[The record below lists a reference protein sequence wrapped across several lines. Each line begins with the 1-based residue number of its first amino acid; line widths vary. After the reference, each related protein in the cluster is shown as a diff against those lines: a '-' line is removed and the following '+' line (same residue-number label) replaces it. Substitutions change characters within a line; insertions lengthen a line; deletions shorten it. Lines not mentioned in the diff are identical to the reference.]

1 MAKQK
6 AAPDQ
11 LTFPGVELD
20 LQEKLDFALPG
31 GRRAAQR
38 AAEDDDQS
46 HLPPNLGQPVKVPV
60 PDFAD
65 PNRPKTC
72 LEVDFPI
79 VPINAMS
86 VLEGNAGKPI
96 YQMSK
101 WWARRR
107 SCVFRAMLIA
117 AAMQAPFRKHADGSP
132 VLDEN
137 GRPLPDDTEAAKA
150 VWDVYYANH
159 QAAGNFKQL
168 KVLDCFMGGGTTLVE
183 GSRLGFQVTGVDL
196 NPVAWFVVKNELACT
211 DPAEVKAFFD
221 RIEAEVKPL
230 VQPFY
235 VTDCPRGH
243 KGAWFDVATG
253 QPVKEDGLPRPS
265 IQDETD
271 RAAITSSL
279 EPLFPD
285 ARDGQGRPSSGHFD
299 PATLPPD
306 ERQRYR
312 YEGPE
317 VIYTF
322 WAKHGPCT
330 KPGCGHRTPVFRSP
344 VIAEKRLG
352 VKYIP
357 LVCKSCKT
365 RFHAELGS
373 ARMAPAAER
382 VVLDS
387 EEPFAELSQPFARL
401 LAAYGE
407 GKKDEKRARAAEL
420 FDMVENE
427 PGLHCPK
434 CGAFAGQYL
443 RDVLLMHR
451 QAQTAKAIDKKDL
464 RIEPARNSTKPV
476 YCYLLIH
483 PDWLQG
489 SPGTLDGEEL
499 GGYADAPVEA
509 TARWYRER
517 LKNLSL
523 IEVRGRIRLADDTSA
538 SDSTEAVDAE
548 EAVEPQ
554 EVSDAE
560 LEAEDR
566 KTFGLPQFV
575 TLTDG
580 LKIDTRKGT
589 VPKQSHFT
597 CGACGQEQDLR
608 EALQASGHGAPVAVY
623 ALQGYSPH
631 ADAEGYVYGG
641 RFFAVSAESDVDRLI
656 HAEREW
662 HERRDTDLRDFW
674 PREEIPHTYMTHHA
688 NFALPNQGYTHW
700 WKMFNARQLLVH
712 AQLLRADTSLGQ
724 FAVPTRHQFLGA
736 IQQYLRN
743 QNGFCIYDVG
753 YDKLAPF
760 FSNPNY
766 APKALWLENSVFL
779 TLGRGN
785 VTSIRETVTA
795 GLQWAVEP
803 WEVAPPEFREQS
815 GDSRIQVNDRVLP
828 GADVRCV
835 SSSDMSFAGVATYD
849 LVITDP
855 PFGDNVF
862 YSDLA
867 NFFHA
872 WLRLALKDEYPEL
885 FGPTQTPNAQEA
897 LAPRLLPEQEANEY
911 YRVRLAACWTEAC
924 RVLKDGGI
932 LAFTFHHSELSQ
944 WAIVLDSLFEAGF
957 VLVQTF
963 PIASDE
969 MKGEGGQFGAKG
981 TEHDIIHVCRKR
993 LEPPARV
1000 SWAKMRQW
1008 VKAELTRLRRLLEA
1022 YRARELSEADI
1033 RVILRGKALEFF
1045 SRHYRQVYSAED
1057 QEVTVL
1063 GALQNIEHLLD
1074 EDTAS
1079 PGERPPSL
1087 VVSPGYDFLNMFGS
1101 KASLPLEDVRKRLLS
1116 TGTTLRV
1123 MEDLGWVE
1131 EHAKTVHRVPIAER
1145 FGKLRQRPRKE
1156 MKTEIDQAH
1165 FLIGAA
1171 LAASGVNL
1179 ENELAKN
1186 TWIVRR
1192 TVEAVLVWYSQ
1203 TAVEP
1208 EIREAATLAATLLR
1222 RGIEQRRTQLRDEQ
1236 GVLFDDFDDE

>member
-1 MAKQK
+1 MAKQQ

-11 LTFPGVELD
+11 LTFPGVDLD
-20 LQEKLDFALPG
+20 LQNKFDFALPAG
-31 GRRAAQR
+31 KRAQWR
-38 AAEDDDQS
+38 KNGAEDES
-46 HLPPNLGQPVKVPV
+46 HLPPNLGQPVRVEV

-79 VPINAMS
+79 VPINALS
-86 VLEGNAGKPI
+86 ILEGNAGKPI

-137 GRPLPDDTEAAKA
+137 GRPVPDDTEAAKA

-159 QAAGNFKQL
+159 QAAGTFKQL

-221 RIEAEVKPL
+221 RIEVEVKPL
-230 VQPFY
+230 IQPFY

-243 KGAWFDVATG
+243 KGRWFDVATG
-253 QPVKEDGLPRPS
+253 KPVGDGRRVG
-265 IQDETD
+265 IAHQDH
-271 RAAITSSL
+271 
-279 EPLFPD
+279 
-285 ARDGQGRPSSGHFD
+285 DGGQCPPYFD

-306 ERQRYR
+306 ERKRYR

-317 VIYTF
+317 IIYTF

-344 VIAEKRLG
+344 VIAEKKLG
-352 VKYIP
+352 VKFIS
-357 LVCKSCKT
+357 LVCKSCKS

-382 VVLDS
+382 VVLDG
-387 EEPFAELSQPFARL
+387 EGPFTELSQPFARL
-401 LAAYGE
+401 LSEYGQ
-407 GKKDEKRARAAEL
+407 GNKDEKRARAAEL
-420 FDMVENE
+420 FGMVEDE
-427 PGLHCPK
+427 RGLCCPK

-443 RDVLLMHR
+443 RDVLNNHR
-451 QAQTAKAIDKKDL
+451 QAQTAKAIEKKDL
-464 RIEPARNSTKPV
+464 KIEPARNSTKPV

-483 PDWLQG
+483 PDWLKG

-538 SDSTEAVDAE
+538 LGGGEVAADAPESDDAE
-548 EAVEPQ
+548 EGV
-554 EVSDAE
+554 AE
-560 LEAEDR
+560 TEGEDR
-566 KTFGLPQFV
+566 KTYGLPQFV
-575 TLTDG
+575 TLADG
-580 LKIDTRKGT
+580 RKVDTRKGT

-608 EALQASGHGAPVAVY
+608 EALQAGGHGAPVAVY
-623 ALQGYSPH
+623 ALQGYSPK
-631 ADAEGYVYGG
+631 ADAEGHIYGG
-641 RFFAVSAESDVDRLI
+641 RFFAAPSEADIARLI

-662 HERRDTDLRDFW
+662 YERRDADLKDCW

-700 WKMFNARQLLVH
+700 WKMFNTRQLLVH
-712 AQLLRADTSLGQ
+712 TEIMRFLCQQLSDTATKGIALQ
-724 FAVPTRHQFLGA
+724 ALGA
-736 IQQYLRN
+736 EQQYLRN
-743 QNGFCIYDVG
+743 QCMFAFWHQGRDHF
-753 YDKLAPF
+753 APHF
-760 FSNPNY
+760 GNPNY
-766 APKALWLENSVFL
+766 APKNNVVEVGLWTKGYGSWTSTISSVID
-779 TLGRGN
+779 G
-785 VTSIRETVTA
+785 TA
-795 GLQWAVEP
+795 WAVSP
-803 WEVAPPEFREQS
+803 WEPVLGSVPSTKSERLLV
-815 GDSRIQVNDRVLP
+815 GDPVQPLP
-828 GADVRCV
+828 YLICRSA
-835 SSSDMSFAGVATYD
+835 SDIDLLLTGTID

-855 PFGDNVF
+855 PFGDNLF

-872 WLRLALKDEYPEL
+872 WLRLALKEDYPEL

-897 LAPRLLPEQEANEY
+897 LAPRLLPDEEANEY

-993 LEPPARV
+993 LEPPTRV

-1022 YRARELSEADI
+1022 YRSRELSEADI

-1057 QEVTVL
+1057 VELSML

-1087 VVSPGYDFLNMFGS
+1087 VVSPGYDFLNVFGS
-1101 KASLPLEDVRKRLLS
+1101 KASLPLDDVRKRLLS

-1123 MEDLGWVE
+1123 MEDLGWLE
-1131 EHAKTVHRVPIAER
+1131 ERAKVVHRVPIAER
-1145 FGKLRQRPRKE
+1145 FTRLRQRPRKE

-1171 LAASGVNL
+1171 LPASGVNL

-1208 EIREAATLAATLLR
+1208 EIREAASLAATLLR
-1222 RGIEQRRTQLRDEQ
+1222 RSIEERRTQLRDEQ
-1236 GVLFDDFDDE
+1236 GVLFDAFEEE